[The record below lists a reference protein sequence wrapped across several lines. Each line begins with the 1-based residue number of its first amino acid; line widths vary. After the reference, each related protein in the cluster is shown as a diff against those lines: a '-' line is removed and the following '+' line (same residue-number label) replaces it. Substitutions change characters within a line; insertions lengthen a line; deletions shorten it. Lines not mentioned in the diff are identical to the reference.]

1 MSSPGRHRTASCHPR
16 VGRDEGMPQAP
27 EQDRAAASS
36 PSRTRSLSNTVPPG
50 TARPMQQGGQRHQ
63 VPDDDDVDVVR
74 LSADL
79 DGARPTPPGHRPGPP
94 GHQHRTPLDGF
105 NAPQVCRS
113 RTDGARSTG
122 WDYAPPDQQS
132 DVPYFAGATATGGF
146 SDRDYRAPLD
156 ATSPTRSL
164 PRVWRVIQGH
174 ARRCRGRIRERPLGS
189 VRTWRQPPH
198 RSRRL
203 PGPT

>member
-36 PSRTRSLSNTVPPG
+36 PSRTRSLSNPVPPG
-50 TARPMQQGGQRHQ
+50 TARPLQQGGQRHQ

-105 NAPQVCRS
+105 NAPQVCRTALS
-113 RTDGARSTG
+113 SGLMGERRYALDQAVESPSNPHATQRRRSVLCSSTG
-122 WDYAPPDQQS
+122 
-132 DVPYFAGATATGGF
+132 DVFAVFPESHGPGNEVVD
-146 SDRDYRAPLD
+146 S
-156 ATSPTRSL
+156 
-164 PRVWRVIQGH
+164 
-174 ARRCRGRIRERPLGS
+174 CGRNCG
-189 VRTWRQPPH
+189 
-198 RSRRL
+198 
-203 PGPT
+203 